1 MVWAD
6 MKSSVPYGDRVML
19 LALEDRESIRI
30 VSPQHFPTDEDSVTR
45 SITNHAEDSGLKSFL
60 SKKDRILVV
69 INDHTRPLARAAL
82 ERLPLKEK
90 DVTTLIATGTHRA
103 PTPKELTRL
112 LGKDS
117 PPYGGRVVVH
127 DATDG
132 ESKSIGL
139 TTRGTEVCLNSQVFD
154 AHGLIVIGSVE
165 PHYYAGFTG
174 GRKFLLPGLASFKS
188 IEMNHSLALD
198 DNARIL
204 SLEGNPVHEDFMDA
218 LRMFGRNQDIFS
230 IQLVMNPDHRISFAS
245 SGDIVNSF
253 TDAVQH
259 ALRTYVCPVPF
270 KTDILIAIVN
280 PPLDIDLYQAHKAIE
295 NVKPALND
303 DGILILLAQCRDGIG
318 NRAFYDLLSS
328 KQELS
333 GIVRE
338 HYTFGGHKALRIR
351 QLQQRARIFAITD
364 LDPEIMRTISITP
377 FADLQSAVNT
387 ALTLKGNSA
396 TITLVNDAGVT
407 VPMPQRELK

>member
-1 MVWAD
+1 M
-6 MKSSVPYGDRVML
+6 S
-19 LALEDRESIRI
+19 LALEDRESIRT
-30 VSPQHFPTDEDSVTR
+30 VSPQHFPADEDSVMR
-45 SITNHAEDSGLKSFL
+45 SLTNHTDSGLESFL
-60 SKKDRILVV
+60 SKRDRILVV
-69 INDHTRPLARAAL
+69 INDHTRPLATTAL
-82 ERLPLKEK
+82 EKLPLKGK
-90 DVTTLIATGTHRA
+90 DVTTLIATGTHRE
-103 PTPKELTRL
+103 PTPKELARL
-112 LGKDS
+112 LGGDI
-117 PPYGGRVVVH
+117 PPYGGRVVIH
-127 DATDG
+127 DATNK
-132 ESKSIGL
+132 ESKSIGR

-154 AHGLIVIGSVE
+154 ADGLIVIGSVE

-204 SLEGNPVHEDFMDA
+204 SLGGNPVHEDFMDA
-218 LRMFGRNQDIFS
+218 LRMFGRNEDIFS
-230 IQLVMNPDHRISFAS
+230 IQLVMNPEHRISFAS

-270 KTDILIAIVN
+270 KADILIAIVN

-318 NRAFYDLLSS
+318 NRFFYDLLAS
-328 KQELS
+328 KQEPS
-333 GIVRE
+333 GILRE
-338 HYTFGGHKALRIR
+338 HYTFGGHKALRIT
-351 QLQQRARIFAITD
+351 QLLQRARIFAITD
-364 LDPEIMRTISITP
+364 LDSEVMRTISITP

-387 ALTLKGNSA
+387 ALTLKGNDA

-407 VPMPQRELK
+407 VPMPDGN